1 MASYPEYLSDE
12 QCQHLDANGVPGVD
26 ARTFSQAG
34 ITDPAQMIY
43 LTAKGVPSVN
53 ASWFSQAGVTDPKQ
67 ILHLTA
73 HGVGGWDARS
83 FAQAGVTGLEQ
94 MINLAANGVTGEDAR
109 WFAVAGITDHAQMIW
124 LAKLTPYPAV
134 PYPAVLTQIP
144 AARKRAG
151 DEIVDRVLSAGAR
164 IGRFPHGTLTG
175 LTRSIKI
182 AAELKE
188 LSDEA
193 LDVTFTLVEDE
204 FDATGGI
211 SVARIRETLNII
223 H

>member
-1 MASYPEYLSDE
+1 MASYPKYLTDG
-12 QCQHLDANGVPGVD
+12 QCQHLAANGVNSW
-26 ARTFSQAG
+26 AAEYFAEAG
-34 ITDPAQMIY
+34 ITEPEQMI
-43 LTAKGVPSVN
+43 
-53 ASWFSQAGVTDPKQ
+53 
-67 ILHLTA
+67 HLTA
-73 HGVGGWDARS
+73 HGVDSW
-83 FAQAGVTGLEQ
+83 
-94 MINLAANGVTGEDAR
+94 DAR

-144 AARKRAG
+144 AARKRTG
-151 DEIVDRVLSAGAR
+151 DEIVDRVLSAAAR

-175 LTRSIKI
+175 LTRSTKI

-193 LDVTFTLVEDE
+193 LDVTITLAEDH
-204 FDATGGI
+204 FDTTGKVTVGL
-211 SVARIRETLNII
+211 IRETLNII